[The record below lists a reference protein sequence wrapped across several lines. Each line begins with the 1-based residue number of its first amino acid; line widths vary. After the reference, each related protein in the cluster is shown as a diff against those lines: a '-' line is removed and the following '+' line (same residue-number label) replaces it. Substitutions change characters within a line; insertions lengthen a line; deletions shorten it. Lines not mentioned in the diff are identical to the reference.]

1 MRQSL
6 PKKFD
11 CWCLIVIKYFLNNDK
26 LNHIL
31 NVLKIL
37 CEFDS
42 NLRLQFL
49 QIKEVDMNVT
59 NNLVHTVVTTYA
71 RLMAH
76 IFLMDILLMDTFS
89 TNK

>member
-1 MRQSL
+1 M
-6 PKKFD
+6 
-11 CWCLIVIKYFLNNDK
+11 VIKYFLNNDK

-59 NNLVHTVVTTYA
+59 NNLVHNVVTTYA